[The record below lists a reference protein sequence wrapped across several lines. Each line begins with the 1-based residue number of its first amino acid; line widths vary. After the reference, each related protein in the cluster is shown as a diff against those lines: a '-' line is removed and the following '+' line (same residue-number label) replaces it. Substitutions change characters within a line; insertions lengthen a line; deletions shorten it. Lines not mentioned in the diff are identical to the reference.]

1 MVVGDLGPRVGPG
14 ITVVVPMVALWPN
27 VGAGAGTP

>member
-1 MVVGDLGPRVGPG
+1 MVVGDLVPGVRPG

-27 VGAGAGTP
+27 IGAGAGTP